1 MKNISPNMFKPKSQN
16 CKKTVGFAFFWRSQA
31 TQKTFVKQPKRHRK
45 RHDDSADGL
54 GRTQHDSETRLRQT
68 LAQVAKK
75 WARLVARGTKTQNQ
89 RDAPLPPLPA
99 RVPQEG

>member
-1 MKNISPNMFKPKSQN
+1 MKNISSNQSRKN
-16 CKKTVGFAFFWRSQA
+16 VEKTNGFALFLSSQA

-45 RHDDSADGL
+45 RHDDTADGL

-75 WARLVARGTKTQNQ
+75 WARLVAPGTKTQNQ
-89 RDAPLPPLPA
+89 RHPLLA
-99 RVPQEG
+99 RFL

>member
-1 MKNISPNMFKPKSQN
+1 MLLS
-16 CKKTVGFAFFWRSQA
+16 SQA

-45 RHDDSADGL
+45 RHDDTADGL

-89 RDAPLPPLPA
+89 PHAPPPP
-99 RVPQEG
+99 RGVVREG

>member
-1 MKNISPNMFKPKSQN
+1 MFLS
-16 CKKTVGFAFFWRSQA
+16 SQA

-45 RHDDSADGL
+45 RHDDTADGL

-89 RDAPLPPLPA
+89 RHAPPHLPPTLPPLPA
-99 RVPQEG
+99 AVPQEG

>member
-1 MKNISPNMFKPKSQN
+1 MFLN
-16 CKKTVGFAFFWRSQA
+16 SQA

-54 GRTQHDSETRLRQT
+54 GRTRNDSETRLRQT

-89 RDAPLPPLPA
+89 RHHCSLYMKYPLPPSGRIRA
-99 RVPQEG
+99 IGTE